1 MRPELTGIANM
12 VSSNGPSWLAWQ
24 ICSRLR
30 PGCPKVAGFFFA
42 PTRLSE
48 SHRIFSY
55 DDDDNEEDDDDHD
68 DDDDDHDENI
78 FEEFLAVRMDLTKI
92 FLKGF

>member
-1 MRPELTGIANM
+1 MPRRPLAVTVTRARGDRPPRPYRMLTPLLHPPA
-12 VSSNGPSWLAWQ
+12 
-24 ICSRLR
+24 
-30 PGCPKVAGFFFA
+30 
-42 PTRLSE
+42 
-48 SHRIFSY
+48 
-55 DDDDNEEDDDDHD
+55 DDDDDD